1 MRSWEQTN
9 LFSVLPISRV
19 GYYVGKAIL
28 SAFCCLSNRQ
38 CKQYFMSRPGAS
50 ILRYMMSRILHLLL
64 LYNFRYVICRP
75 GSMKYYHYMD
85 KDQNFLV

>member
-9 LFSVLPISRV
+9 LFSVLPTSRV

-50 ILRYMMSRILHLLL
+50 ILRYMMSRTSLA
-64 LYNFRYVICRP
+64 FVQFQICYLP
-75 GSMKYYHYMD
+75 AG
-85 KDQNFLV
+85 

>member
-9 LFSVLPISRV
+9 LFSVLPTSRV

-38 CKQYFMSRPGAS
+38 CKQYFMSRPANS
-50 ILRYMMSRILHLLL
+50 EHSPLHDESYITSLA
-64 LYNFRYVICRP
+64 FVQFQICYLP
-75 GSMKYYHYMD
+75 AG
-85 KDQNFLV
+85 